1 VKTLGFIGGT
11 TSHSTLEYYRA
22 LNQPVSERA

>member
-11 TSHSTLEYYRA
+11 THSTLEYYRA